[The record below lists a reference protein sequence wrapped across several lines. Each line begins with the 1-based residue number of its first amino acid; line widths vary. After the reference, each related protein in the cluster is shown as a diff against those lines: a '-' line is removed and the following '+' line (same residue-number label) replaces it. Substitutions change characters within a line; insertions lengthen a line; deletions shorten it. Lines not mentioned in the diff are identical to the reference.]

1 MSHTE
6 STFSTSITS
15 GLLQLPLAITELVVP
30 APLLALDAAPPAP
43 PCWLRP

>member
-15 GLLQLPLAITELVVP
+15 GLLQLPLAITEEVVP
-30 APLLALDAAPPAP
+30 VPLLPLDAPPFAP